1 MTITTNYQKN
11 KAVVNDFF
19 HVVTLATRR
28 KKVRIERIFYT
39 ALGVLGL
46 WAAVVLFF
54 VGEDIAE
61 YTMAVLGTLAGI
73 HFFLRGV
80 FYYQYA
86 GLFSRRRMIKE
97 MDEIKYTFAEECV
110 MVDSSLEHCESP
122 YHVFQGIY
130 ESKRIFV
137 LLLTQRIGY
146 IIAKEDLSEEELSEL
161 RAILKAKF
169 EVPLIYYDV

>member
-28 KKVRIERIFYT
+28 KKVRTERIFYT

-61 YTMAVLGTLAGI
+61 
-73 HFFLRGV
+73 
-80 FYYQYA
+80 
-86 GLFSRRRMIKE
+86 KE